1 MKPPEPEFL
10 RRGRG
15 QPILLIHGVHP
26 VNPAAI
32 FVDLLAEHGAVIAP
46 SHPGFGASPRPA
58 DFDTM
63 YDLVHGYLDVLDAID
78 GDGVT
83 VIGFGFGGWIAA
95 ELATLRPSK
104 LKRLV
109 LVDAVGIKISG
120 REQRDIVHFFNTAPD
135 ELERLVND
143 RPPVRQGGL
152 IIVRTPAPPTGAR
165 NDPVH
170 HILERAGYAV
180 ERCIPRRT
188 HEVHVA
194 RRRARTDDRK
204 AA

>member
-1 MKPPEPEFL
+1 MNTAVPRTNRDPDPLSKILQDSGVRPDSAVRVTGKDGLAPLIWLCRHGFENVAYV
-10 RRGRG
+10 RQG
-15 QPILLIHGVHP
+15 QGAPRDPGDVLLILH
-26 VNPAAI
+26 
-32 FVDLLAEHGAVIAP
+32 
-46 SHPGFGASPRPA
+46 
-58 DFDTM
+58 
-63 YDLVHGYLDVLDAID
+63 
-78 GDGVT
+78 
-83 VIGFGFGGWIAA
+83 
-95 ELATLRPSK
+95 
-104 LKRLV
+104 
-109 LVDAVGIKISG
+109 
-120 REQRDIVHFFNTAPD
+120 NTAPD
-135 ELERLVND
+135 ELERLLND

-152 IIVRTPAPPTGAR
+152 IIVRTPAPPAGAR